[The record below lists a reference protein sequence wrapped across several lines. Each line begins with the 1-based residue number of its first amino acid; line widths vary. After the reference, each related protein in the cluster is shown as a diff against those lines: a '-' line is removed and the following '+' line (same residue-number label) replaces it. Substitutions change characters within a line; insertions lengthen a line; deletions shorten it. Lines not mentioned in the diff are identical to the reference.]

1 MFPRTDIKPRADI
14 KPEGRHKACPYTHK
28 TMKLSITTDRPLKGA
43 IILPGDKSLSH
54 RAALFASLAEGS
66 STIHRFLVSGVTHA
80 MLRSLTALGIE
91 WNLNGD
97 TLTVTGRGLN
107 GFNAPDAPLNCGN
120 SATTIRMLAGALAA
134 AGTPCIL
141 DGSDGLRR
149 RPMDRIIEPL
159 SLMDVPASSP
169 NNCAPITMDARD
181 AATKLRALNYTL
193 PVASAQVKSCLIL
206 AALDADGTT
215 TLQEPGPSRDHTERM
230 LSAMGASIA
239 TEEPYTVKV
248 EPLASAL
255 KPLNITLPGDISSA
269 AFMLVAAAIVPGS
282 EITISDVGINPTRT
296 GIIDVLRKMGAE
308 ITITNE
314 RISSGEQVGDITL
327 KAAPL
332 KAISVSGNTVVRMID
347 EFPVFSIA
355 AAYAEGTTVV
365 REAEELRHKESDR
378 ISILCSELKK
388 LGVELEEFQ
397 DGFAIKGQT
406 IKGGECEAHGDHRL
420 AMSLTLAGLQSPTPV
435 TVQNAEILNESFPEF
450 ATNLIKLGAV
460 KIDD

>member
-1 MFPRTDIKPRADI
+1 MN
-14 KPEGRHKACPYTHK
+14 
-28 TMKLSITTDRPLKGA
+28 LSITTDKPLTGS

-54 RAALFASLAEGS
+54 RAALFASLAEGT
-66 STIHRFLVSGVTHA
+66 STVQRFLVSGVTHA

-91 WNLNGD
+91 WKLEGN
-97 TLTVTGRGLN
+97 TLTVTGRGLK
-107 GFNAPDAPLNCGN
+107 GFKAPDAALNCGN

-134 AGTPCIL
+134 AGTPCVL

-159 SLMDVPASSP
+159 SLMKVPATSP
-169 NNCAPITMDARD
+169 NNCAPITMAARD
-181 AATKLRALNYTL
+181 AATKLSATEYTL
-193 PVASAQVKSCLIL
+193 PVASAQIKSCLIL
-206 AALDADGTT
+206 AALDADETT
-215 TLQEPGPSRDHTERM
+215 TLKEPGPSRDHTERI
-230 LSAMGASIA
+230 LSAMGASIT

-248 EPLASAL
+248 EPLTSPL
-255 KPLNITLPGDISSA
+255 KPLDVTLPGDISSA

-282 EITISDVGINPTRT
+282 EITISDVGINSTRT
-296 GIIDVLRKMGAE
+296 GVIDVLREMGTQ
-308 ITITNE
+308 ITISNE
-314 RISSGEQVGDITL
+314 RTSYGEQIGDITL

-332 KAISVSGNTVVRMID
+332 KAISVSGDTVVRMID

-378 ISILCSELKK
+378 ISILCNELKK

-397 DGFAIKGQT
+397 DGFSITGGT

-420 AMSLTLAGLQSPTPV
+420 AMSLTLAGLQSPAPV
-435 TVQNAEILNESFPEF
+435 TVRNAEILNESFPEF
-450 ATNLIKLGAV
+450 TTNLVALGAV
-460 KIDD
+460 KVDD